1 MAKRDNSV
9 KFTLTTNGIAA
20 FDAAGK
26 EVIRVDCVCRSHD
39 TDRKKFAAIRVFAAG
54 QWIDI
59 TATPTTVNVTKRK
72 ASTERKETKR

>member
-9 KFTLTTNGIAA
+9 KFTTTTHGLLA
-20 FDAAGK
+20 FDAAGR
-26 EVIRVDCVCRSHD
+26 EVVRVDCVCRSHD

-59 TATPTTVNVTKRK
+59 TATPTTVSVTKRK
-72 ASTERKETKR
+72 ASTERKGEKR